1 MFSSKFVRE
10 KREKSRKSQNP
21 CSAEK
26 SWERKKEEGER
37 ERRKR
42 ERERHNN
49 ERVRVHI
56 KHFKKERENTLSTE
70 FERQKREI
78 VRFPV

>member
-1 MFSSKFVRE
+1 MFSRKIMRE
-10 KREKSRKSQNP
+10 KERGRR
-21 CSAEK
+21 
-26 SWERKKEEGER
+26 ERKTK
-37 ERRKR
+37 